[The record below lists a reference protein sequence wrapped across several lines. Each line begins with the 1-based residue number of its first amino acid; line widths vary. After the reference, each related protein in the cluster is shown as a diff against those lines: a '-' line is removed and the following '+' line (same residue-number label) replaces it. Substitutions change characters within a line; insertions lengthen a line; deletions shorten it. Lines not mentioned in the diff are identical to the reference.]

1 MRYDAR
7 MMISTPTEAEALR
20 AEIAALAA
28 RMIAEDGADY
38 GSAKRRAAK
47 QLLGNQKIKGDILP
61 DNSQVE
67 SEVREYNALFFG
79 DSQPQRLLNLRE
91 LAIELMQRLDRFN
104 PYLIGAVLNGTASK
118 HSDIH
123 LHLYTDNS
131 KEVAIFLLNLDI
143 QYEVSESINKRREA
157 METLSFMY
165 QNEGVHLLVHSHD
178 DLRAS
183 PRADRA
189 NLAAVRQLIEQIQL
203 PDLENDLHQPVSHQD
218 NNHK

>member
-1 MRYDAR
+1 MRYYVR

-79 DSQPQRLLNLRE
+79 DSQPARLLHLRK
-91 LAIELMQRLDRFN
+91 LSIELMQKLDRFN
-104 PYLIGAVLNGTASK
+104 PYLVGAVLNGTAGN

-143 QYEVSESINKRREA
+143 QYEVSESLNKRREA
-157 METLSFMY
+157 METLSFMF
-165 QNEGVHLLVHSHD
+165 QNEGVHLLIHSHD
-178 DLRAS
+178 DLRSSA
-183 PRADRA
+183 RADRA
-189 NLAAVRQLIEQIQL
+189 NLPALRQLIERSQIIEIQN
-203 PDLENDLHQPVSHQD
+203 EQD
-218 NNHK
+218 H

>member
-1 MRYDAR
+1 MRYDAP

-79 DSQPQRLLNLRE
+79 DSQPQRLLSLRE

-104 PYLIGAVLNGTASK
+104 PYLVGAVLNGTASK

-143 QYEVSESINKRREA
+143 QYEVSESINKRHEA

-165 QNEGVHLLVHSHD
+165 QNEGVHLLILSHD

-189 NLAAVRQLIEQIQL
+189 NLAALRQLIAQSQADE
-203 PDLENDLHQPVSHQD
+203 LEKD
-218 NNHK
+218 NYSEASPQNKPHK

>member
-47 QLLGNQKIKGDILP
+47 QLLGNQKIRGDILP

-67 SEVREYNALFFG
+67 LEVREYNALFFG
-79 DSQPQRLLNLRE
+79 DSQPQRLLALRE
-91 LAIELMQRLDRFN
+91 LAVEIMQKLDKFH
-104 PYLIGAVLNGTASK
+104 PYLVGAVLNGTASK

-131 KEVAIFLLNLDI
+131 KEVAIFLLNMDM

-157 METLSFMY
+157 LETLSFMY
-165 QNEGVHLLVHSHD
+165 QNEGVHLLIHNHD
-178 DLRAS
+178 DLRTS

-189 NLAAVRQLIEQIQL
+189 NLSAVRQLIEQSQII
-203 PDLENDLHQPVSHQD
+203 DI
-218 NNHK
+218 

>member
-1 MRYDAR
+1 MRYDAQ
-7 MMISTPTEAEALR
+7 MMISTSTDAEALR

-47 QLLGNQKIKGDILP
+47 QLLGNQKIRGDVLP

-67 SEVREYNALFFG
+67 LEVREYNALFFG
-79 DSQPQRLLNLRE
+79 DSQPQRLLALRE
-91 LAIELMQRLDRFN
+91 IALDVMQKLDKFN
-104 PYLIGAVLNGTASK
+104 PYLVGAVFNGTANK
-118 HSDIH
+118 HSDIY

-131 KEVAIFLLNLDI
+131 KEVAIFLLNMNI
-143 QYEVSESINKRREA
+143 QYEVSESTNKRNET
-157 METLSFMY
+157 METLSFMN
-165 QNEGVHLLVHSHD
+165 QNEGVHLLIHSHD

-189 NLAAVRQLIEQIQL
+189 SFSALKRLIEQPQTNS
-203 PDLENDLHQPVSHQD
+203 DL
-218 NNHK
+218 

>member
-1 MRYDAR
+1 MRYDAH

-47 QLLGNQKIKGDILP
+47 QLLGNQKIRGDILP

-79 DSQPQRLLNLRE
+79 DSQPQRLLHLRE
-91 LAIELMQRLDRFN
+91 LALELMQKLDKFH
-104 PYLIGAVLNGTASK
+104 PYLVGAVLNGTASK

-143 QYEVSESINKRREA
+143 QYEVSESLNKRREA
-157 METLSFMY
+157 METLSFMF
-165 QNEGVHLLVHSHD
+165 QNEGVHLLIQNHD

-189 NLAAVRQLIEQIQL
+189 NLAAVRQLIEQSQTSETPL
-203 PDLENDLHQPVSHQD
+203 
-218 NNHK
+218 

>member
-1 MRYDAR
+1 

-79 DSQPQRLLNLRE
+79 DSQPQRLLHLRE
-91 LAIELMQRLDRFN
+91 VAVELMQKLDKFN
-104 PYLIGAVLNGTASK
+104 PYLVGAVLNGTASK

-143 QYEVSESINKRREA
+143 QYEVSESLNKRREA
-157 METLSFMY
+157 METLSFMF
-165 QNEGVHLLVHSHD
+165 QNEGVHLLIHNHD

-189 NLAAVRQLIEQIQL
+189 NLASVLQLIAQSQTI
-203 PDLENDLHQPVSHQD
+203 
-218 NNHK
+218 

>member
-1 MRYDAR
+1 MRYDAP

-79 DSQPQRLLNLRE
+79 DSQPQRLLSLRE

-104 PYLIGAVLNGTASK
+104 PYLVGAVLNGTASK

-143 QYEVSESINKRREA
+143 QDRKSTRLNS
-157 METLSFMY
+157 
-165 QNEGVHLLVHSHD
+165 SHG
-178 DLRAS
+178 
-183 PRADRA
+183 
-189 NLAAVRQLIEQIQL
+189 
-203 PDLENDLHQPVSHQD
+203 
-218 NNHK
+218 

>member
-1 MRYDAR
+1 

-79 DSQPQRLLNLRE
+79 DSQPQRLLSLRV
-91 LAIELMQRLDRFN
+91 LAIELMQRLERFN
-104 PYLIGAVLNGTASK
+104 PYLVGAVLNGTASK

-131 KEVAIFLLNLDI
+131 KEVAIFLLNIDI
-143 QYEVSESINKRREA
+143 QYEVSESMNKKREA
-157 METLSFMY
+157 METLSFMV
-165 QNEGVHLLVHSHD
+165 QNEGVHLLIHNHD

-189 NLAAVRQLIEQIQL
+189 NLAAVRQLIEQSQL
-203 PDLENDLHQPVSHQD
+203 IEP
-218 NNHK
+218 

>member
-1 MRYDAR
+1 MRYDAP

-79 DSQPQRLLNLRE
+79 DSQPQRLFSLRE

-104 PYLIGAVLNGTASK
+104 PYLVGAVLNGTASK

-143 QYEVSESINKRREA
+143 QYEVSESINKKREA

-165 QNEGVHLLVHSHD
+165 QNEGVHLLIHNHD

-189 NLAAVRQLIEQIQL
+189 NQAAVRQLIEQCQNINTQT
-203 PDLENDLHQPVSHQD
+203 DTNI
-218 NNHK
+218 

>member
-1 MRYDAR
+1 MRYDAC

-67 SEVREYNALFFG
+67 TEVREYNALFFG
-79 DSQPQRLLNLRE
+79 DSQPQRLLNLRL
-91 LAIELMQRLDRFN
+91 LAIELMQRLERFN
-104 PYLIGAVLNGTASK
+104 PYLVGAVLNGTASK

-123 LHLYTDNS
+123 LHLFTDNS
-131 KEVAIFLLNLDI
+131 KEVAIFLLNIDI
-143 QYEVSESINKRREA
+143 QYEVSESMNKRREA
-157 METLSFMY
+157 METLSFMV
-165 QNEGVHLLVHSHD
+165 QNEGVHLLIHNHD

-189 NLAAVRQLIEQIQL
+189 NLAAVRQLIEQS
-203 PDLENDLHQPVSHQD
+203 QPVGP
-218 NNHK
+218 

>member
-1 MRYDAR
+1 MRYDAG
-7 MMISTPTEAEALR
+7 MMISTPTEAQALR

-47 QLLGNQKIKGDILP
+47 QILGNQKIKGDILP

-79 DSQPQRLLNLRE
+79 DSQPQRLFHLRE
-91 LAIELMQRLDRFN
+91 LAIELMQKLDKFN
-104 PYLIGAVLNGTASK
+104 PYLVGAVLNGTASK

-143 QYEVSESINKRREA
+143 QYEVSESLNKRREA
-157 METLSFMY
+157 METLSFMF
-165 QNEGVHLLVHSHD
+165 QNEGVHLLIHNHD

-189 NLAAVRQLIEQIQL
+189 NLAALRQLIEQSRSVET
-203 PDLENDLHQPVSHQD
+203 PNKNDL
-218 NNHK
+218 

>member
-1 MRYDAR
+1 MMRYDAR

-79 DSQPQRLLNLRE
+79 DSQPQRLLHLRE
-91 LAIELMQRLDRFN
+91 VAVELMQKLDKFN
-104 PYLIGAVLNGTASK
+104 PYLVGAVLNGTASK

-143 QYEVSESINKRREA
+143 QYEVSESLNKRREA
-157 METLSFMY
+157 METLSFMF
-165 QNEGVHLLVHSHD
+165 QNEGVHLLIHNHD

-189 NLAAVRQLIEQIQL
+189 NLASVLQLIAQSQTI
-203 PDLENDLHQPVSHQD
+203 
-218 NNHK
+218 

>member
-1 MRYDAR
+1 MMRYDAR

-79 DSQPQRLLNLRE
+79 DSQPQRLLHLRE
-91 LAIELMQRLDRFN
+91 LALELMQRLDKFN
-104 PYLIGAVLNGTASK
+104 PYLVGAVLNGTASK

-143 QYEVSESINKRREA
+143 QYEVSESMTKRGEA

-165 QNEGVHLLVHSHD
+165 QDEGVHLLIHNHD

-189 NLAAVRQLIEQIQL
+189 NLSAVQQLIEQSEQSHL
-203 PDLENDLHQPVSHQD
+203 VESQNENGL
-218 NNHK
+218 

>member
-67 SEVREYNALFFG
+67 LEVREYNALFFG
-79 DSQPQRLLNLRE
+79 DSQPQRLLHLRK
-91 LAIELMQRLDRFN
+91 LAVELMQKLERFN
-104 PYLIGAVLNGTASK
+104 PYLVGAVLNGTASK

-143 QYEVSESINKRREA
+143 QYEVSESLNKRREA
-157 METLSFMY
+157 METLSFMF
-165 QNEGVHLLVHSHD
+165 QNEGVYLLIHNHD

-189 NLAAVRQLIEQIQL
+189 NLAAVMQLIEQS
-203 PDLENDLHQPVSHQD
+203 DLVKNPHANAL
-218 NNHK
+218 

>member
-104 PYLIGAVLNGTASK
+104 PYLVGAVLNGTASK

-203 PDLENDLHQPVSHQD
+203 PDL
-218 NNHK
+218 